1 MLDQTTTAIPTQIQD
16 NKSVWSTIDDLGDS
30 VWSTGDDLGDTG
42 NFFDQFDSLA
52 VRRCGRAYLW
62 GSVKTFDAETAAELM
77 EVKRNESADSVR
89 EKHKKGGK
97 KEKEFKIASSDVMK
111 SQDILDGFKSQSAAT
126 NRFQLCNVFV
136 SISIIC
142 FYIVCVCV
150 CVRACL
156 FV

>member
-1 MLDQTTTAIPTQIQD
+1 MLDQTTTAILTQIQD
-16 NKSVWSTIDDLGDS
+16 NVRVWSTPDDLGDS

-97 KEKEFKIASSDVMK
+97 KEKESQIRLIASSDVMK
-111 SQDILDGFKSQSAAT
+111 SQDILDDFKSQSAAT
-126 NRFQLCNVFV
+126 NRFQLM
-136 SISIIC
+136 
-142 FYIVCVCV
+142 
-150 CVRACL
+150 
-156 FV
+156 